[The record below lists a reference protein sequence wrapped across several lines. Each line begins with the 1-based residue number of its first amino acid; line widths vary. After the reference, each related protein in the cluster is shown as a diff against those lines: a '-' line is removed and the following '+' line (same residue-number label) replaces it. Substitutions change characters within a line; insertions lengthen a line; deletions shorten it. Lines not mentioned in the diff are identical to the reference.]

1 VRDGNRPRNACYHQ
15 SGRWIQQRTS
25 TIVSA
30 LSRVVDPP
38 EETLRLAVS
47 AVTDAAG
54 RDANQDVAAALAI
67 GGSPS
72 GGGGD
77 FLLVVADG
85 MGGHPA
91 GDVASQIAMNTLMD
105 ALPTLPDDD
114 LGLALKQAYRRANET
129 VFRAGEE
136 EPAHA
141 GMGTTLTSALLHGK
155 YATIAHVGDSRAYLL
170 RGEVLTQVTR
180 DHTFVAEEVA
190 QGRITAEAARRDP
203 RRNRL
208 THVIG
213 THPRLEGKLP
223 DIFELTLLPGDR
235 LLLCSDGLYDVLD
248 DSEMRRAL
256 VEQDPGDAARQLVEA
271 AKERGTRDN
280 ATAVVAAAIP
290 TRVPTAA
297 TLPSP
302 ASRTGGVPGTVI
314 AVVIAI
320 LLVVL
325 LLLAV
330 VVLGAP
336 L

>member
-1 VRDGNRPRNACYHQ
+1 
-15 SGRWIQQRTS
+15 
-25 TIVSA
+25 
-30 LSRVVDPP
+30 
-38 EETLRLAVS
+38 
-47 AVTDAAG
+47 
-54 RDANQDVAAALAI
+54 
-67 GGSPS
+67 
-72 GGGGD
+72 
-77 FLLVVADG
+77 
-85 MGGHPA
+85 
-91 GDVASQIAMNTLMD
+91 MNTIIE
-105 ALPTLPDDD
+105 AFSTLPDGD
-114 LGLALKQAYRRANET
+114 LGLALKQAYRRANEM
-129 VFRAGEE
+129 VFQAGED

-155 YATIAHVGDSRAYLL
+155 YTTIAHVGDSRAYLL
-170 RGEVLTQVTR
+170 RGDALTQVTR
-180 DHTFVAEEVA
+180 DHTLVAEEVA

-203 RRNRL
+203 RRNML

-213 THPRLEGKLP
+213 TQPRLEGKLP
-223 DIFELTLLPGDR
+223 AIFELTLLPGDR

-248 DSEMRRAL
+248 DDEMRHAL
-256 VEQDPGDAARQLVEA
+256 LGQDPGDAARQLVEA

-297 TLPSP
+297 ALPSP
-302 ASRTGGVPGTVI
+302 ASRTGGVTGMVI
-314 AVVIAI
+314 AAVIAI

>member
-1 VRDGNRPRNACYHQ
+1 
-15 SGRWIQQRTS
+15 
-25 TIVSA
+25 VSA
-30 LSRVVDPP
+30 QPRAVDTP

-47 AVTDAAG
+47 AVTDTAG
-54 RDANQDVAAALAI
+54 RDENQDVAAALAI
-67 GGSPS
+67 GESAS
-72 GGGGD
+72 GGASES

-91 GDVASQIAMNTLMD
+91 GDVASQMAMNTLIE
-105 ALPTLPDDD
+105 AFPTLPDGD

-129 VFRAGEE
+129 VFQAGQD

-141 GMGTTLTSALLHGK
+141 GMGTTLTTALLHGK
-155 YATIAHVGDSRAYLL
+155 YATVANVGDSRAYLL
-170 RGEVLTQVTR
+170 RGNALTQVTR
-180 DHTFVAEEVA
+180 DHTVVAEEVV
-190 QGRITAEAARRDP
+190 QGRLTVDAARRDP

-213 THPRLEGKLP
+213 THPRLESKLP
-223 DIFELTLLPGDR
+223 DVFELTLLPGDR

-248 DSEMRRAL
+248 DGDMRRAL
-256 VEQDPGDAARQLVEA
+256 QDQDPGDAARELVES

-280 ATAVVAAAIP
+280 ATAVVAASIP
-290 TRVPTAA
+290 TRVPVAA
-297 TLPSP
+297 ALPGP
-302 ASRTGGVPGTVI
+302 VSRTGGVPGTVI
-314 AVVIAI
+314 AAVIAI

>member
-1 VRDGNRPRNACYHQ
+1 M
-15 SGRWIQQRTS
+15 
-25 TIVSA
+25 
-30 LSRVVDPP
+30 P

-54 RDANQDVAAALAI
+54 RDENQDVAAALAI
-67 GGSPS
+67 NGLS
-72 GGGGD
+72 GAGED

-91 GDVASQIAMNTLMD
+91 GDVASQIAMN
-105 ALPTLPDDD
+105 ALVEAFPTLPDGD
-114 LGLALKQAYRRANET
+114 LGLALKQAYRRANEA
-129 VFRAGEE
+129 VFQAGED
-136 EPAHA
+136 EPVHA

-170 RGEVLTQVTR
+170 RGQVLTQVTR
-180 DHTFVAEEVA
+180 DHTVVAEEVA

-213 THPRLEGKLP
+213 THPRLESKLP
-223 DIFELTLLPGDR
+223 AIFELTLLPGDR

-248 DSEMRRAL
+248 DGEMRRAL

-271 AKERGTRDN
+271 AKEHGTSDN

-297 TLPSP
+297 AQPSP

-314 AVVIAI
+314 AAVIAI

>member
-1 VRDGNRPRNACYHQ
+1 
-15 SGRWIQQRTS
+15 
-25 TIVSA
+25 VSA
-30 LSRVVDPP
+30 QPRAVDTP

-47 AVTDAAG
+47 AVTDTAG
-54 RDANQDVAAALAI
+54 RDENQDVAAALAI
-67 GGSPS
+67 GESAS
-72 GGGGD
+72 GGASES

-91 GDVASQIAMNTLMD
+91 GDVASQMAMNTLIE
-105 ALPTLPDDD
+105 AFPTLPDGD

-129 VFRAGEE
+129 VFQAGQD

-141 GMGTTLTSALLHGK
+141 GMGTTLTTALLHGK
-155 YATIAHVGDSRAYLL
+155 YATVANVGDSRAYLQ
-170 RGEVLTQVTR
+170 RGNALTQVTR
-180 DHTFVAEEVA
+180 DHTVVAEEVV
-190 QGRITAEAARRDP
+190 QGRLTVDAARRDP

-213 THPRLEGKLP
+213 THPRLESKLP
-223 DIFELTLLPGDR
+223 DVFELTLLPGDR

-248 DSEMRRAL
+248 DGDMRRAL
-256 VEQDPGDAARQLVEA
+256 QDQDPGDAARELVQS

-280 ATAVVAAAIP
+280 ATAVVAASIP
-290 TRVPTAA
+290 TRVPVAA
-297 TLPSP
+297 ALPGP
-302 ASRTGGVPGTVI
+302 VSRTGGVPGTVI
-314 AVVIAI
+314 AAVIAI

>member
-1 VRDGNRPRNACYHQ
+1 M
-15 SGRWIQQRTS
+15 
-25 TIVSA
+25 SA
-30 LSRVVDPP
+30 LPRAVDTP
-38 EETLRLAVS
+38 EDTLRLAVS

-54 RDANQDVAAALAI
+54 RDENQDVAAALAI
-67 GGSPS
+67 SGPS
-72 GGGGD
+72 EAGED

-91 GDVASQIAMNTLMD
+91 GDVASQIAMNTLIEAFP
-105 ALPTLPDDD
+105 ALPGGD
-114 LGLALKQAYRRANET
+114 LGLALKQAYRRANEA
-129 VFRAGEE
+129 VFQAGED

-155 YATIAHVGDSRAYLL
+155 YVTIAHVGDSRAYLL
-170 RGEVLTQVTR
+170 RGQVLTQVTR
-180 DHTFVAEEVA
+180 DHTLVAEEVA
-190 QGRITAEAARRDP
+190 QGRLTAEAARRDP

-213 THPRLEGKLP
+213 THPRLESKLP
-223 DIFELTLLPGDR
+223 AIFELTLLPGDR

-248 DSEMRRAL
+248 DVEIHRAL
-256 VEQDPGDAARQLVEA
+256 VEQDPGDAAQLLVAA
-271 AKERGTRDN
+271 AKEHGTRDN

-290 TRVPTAA
+290 TRVPAA
-297 TLPSP
+297 AALPSP

>member
-1 VRDGNRPRNACYHQ
+1 
-15 SGRWIQQRTS
+15 
-25 TIVSA
+25 VSA
-30 LSRVVDPP
+30 LPRAVDTP

-54 RDANQDVAAALAI
+54 RDENQDVAAALAI
-67 GGSPS
+67 GGSS
-72 GGGGD
+72 GAGED
-77 FLLVVADG
+77 FLLVMADG

-91 GDVASQIAMNTLMD
+91 GDVASQIAMDTLIEAFP
-105 ALPTLPDDD
+105 ALPDGD
-114 LGLALKQAYRRANET
+114 LGLALKQAYRRANEA
-129 VFRAGEE
+129 VFQAGED

-170 RGEVLTQVTR
+170 RGEALTQVTR
-180 DHTFVAEEVA
+180 DHTVVADEVA

-203 RRNRL
+203 RRNVL

-213 THPRLEGKLP
+213 THPRLESKLP
-223 DIFELTLLPGDR
+223 AIFELTLLPGDR

-248 DSEMRRAL
+248 DGDMRRAL
-256 VEQDPGDAARQLVEA
+256 VEQDPGDAARQLVTA

-290 TRVPTAA
+290 TRVPVAA
-297 TLPSP
+297 ALPSP
-302 ASRTGGVPGTVI
+302 APRTGGVPGMVI
-314 AVVIAI
+314 AAVIAI

-325 LLLAV
+325 LVLAV

>member
-1 VRDGNRPRNACYHQ
+1 
-15 SGRWIQQRTS
+15 
-25 TIVSA
+25 VSA
-30 LSRVVDPP
+30 LPRVV
-38 EETLRLAVS
+38 ETSEQTLRLAVAS
-47 AVTDAAG
+47 VTDAAG

-67 GGSPS
+67 GGNGSA
-72 GGGGD
+72 GAGED
-77 FLLVVADG
+77 FLLIVADG

-91 GDVASQIAMNTLMD
+91 GDVASQIAMSTLFEAFP
-105 ALPTLPDDD
+105 ALPEGD
-114 LGLALKQAYRRANET
+114 LGLALKQAYRRANEA
-129 VFRAGEE
+129 VFQAGED

-155 YATIAHVGDSRAYLL
+155 YATVAHVGDSRAYLL
-170 RGEVLTQVTR
+170 RGDALTQVTR
-180 DHTFVAEEVA
+180 DHTVVADEVA

-213 THPRLEGKLP
+213 THPRLESKLP
-223 DIFELTLLPGDR
+223 AIFELTLLPGDR

-248 DSEMRRAL
+248 EDEMRLAL
-256 VEQDPGDAARQLVEA
+256 LGQDPDAAARQLVEA

-290 TRVPTAA
+290 TRVPVAA
-297 TLPSP
+297 AQPGLP
-302 ASRTGGVPGTVI
+302 SRTGGVPGMAI
-314 AVVIAI
+314 AAVIAI

-325 LLLAV
+325 LLLGI

>member
-1 VRDGNRPRNACYHQ
+1 
-15 SGRWIQQRTS
+15 
-25 TIVSA
+25 VSA
-30 LSRVVDPP
+30 LPRVV
-38 EETLRLAVS
+38 ETSEQTLRLAVA

-67 GGSPS
+67 GGNVSA
-72 GGGGD
+72 GAGED
-77 FLLVVADG
+77 FLLIVADG

-91 GDVASQIAMNTLMD
+91 GDVASQIAMSTLFEAFP
-105 ALPTLPDDD
+105 ALPEGD
-114 LGLALKQAYRRANET
+114 LGLALKQAYRRANEA
-129 VFRAGEE
+129 VFQAGED

-155 YATIAHVGDSRAYLL
+155 YATVAHVGDSRAYLL
-170 RGEVLTQVTR
+170 RGDALTQVTR
-180 DHTFVAEEVA
+180 DHTVVADEVA

-213 THPRLEGKLP
+213 THPRLESKLP
-223 DIFELTLLPGDR
+223 AIFELTLLPGDR

-248 DSEMRRAL
+248 EDEMRLAL
-256 VEQDPGDAARQLVEA
+256 LGQDPDAAARQLVEA

-290 TRVPTAA
+290 TRVPVAA
-297 TLPSP
+297 AQPGLP
-302 ASRTGGVPGTVI
+302 SRTGGVPGMAI
-314 AVVIAI
+314 AAVIAI
-320 LLVVL
+320 LLIVL
-325 LLLAV
+325 LLLGI

>member
-1 VRDGNRPRNACYHQ
+1 M
-15 SGRWIQQRTS
+15 
-25 TIVSA
+25 SA
-30 LSRVVDPP
+30 LPKAVDLP

-47 AVTDAAG
+47 AVTDTAG
-54 RDANQDVAAALAI
+54 RDQNQDVAAALAI
-67 GGSPS
+67 GESAS
-72 GGGGD
+72 GGASES

-91 GDVASQIAMNTLMD
+91 GDVASQMAMNSLIE
-105 ALPTLPDDD
+105 AFPTLPDGD
-114 LGLALKQAYRRANET
+114 LGLALMQAYRRANEA
-129 VFRAGEE
+129 VFQAGQD

-141 GMGTTLTSALLHGK
+141 GMGTTLTTALLHGK

-170 RGEVLTQVTR
+170 RGDALTQVTR
-180 DHTFVAEEVA
+180 DHTLVADEVA

-213 THPRLEGKLP
+213 THPRLESKLP
-223 DIFELTLLPGDR
+223 AIFELTLLPGDR
-235 LLLCSDGLYDVLD
+235 LLLCSDGLYDVLED
-248 DSEMRRAL
+248 DDMRRAL
-256 VEQDPGDAARQLVEA
+256 LGQEPGDAARQLVEM

-297 TLPSP
+297 ALPSP
-302 ASRTGGVPGTVI
+302 ASRTGGVPGMAI
-314 AVVIAI
+314 AAVIAI

>member
-1 VRDGNRPRNACYHQ
+1 
-15 SGRWIQQRTS
+15 
-25 TIVSA
+25 
-30 LSRVVDPP
+30 
-38 EETLRLAVS
+38 LAVS
-47 AVTDAAG
+47 AVTDTAG
-54 RDANQDVAAALAI
+54 RDENQDVAAALAI
-67 GGSPS
+67 GESAS
-72 GGGGD
+72 GGASES

-91 GDVASQIAMNTLMD
+91 GDVASQMAMNTLIE
-105 ALPTLPDDD
+105 AFPTLPDGD

-129 VFRAGEE
+129 VFQAGQD

-141 GMGTTLTSALLHGK
+141 GMGTTLTTALLHGK
-155 YATIAHVGDSRAYLL
+155 YATVANVGDSRAYLL
-170 RGEVLTQVTR
+170 RGNALTQVTR
-180 DHTFVAEEVA
+180 DHTVVAEEVV
-190 QGRITAEAARRDP
+190 QGRLTVDAARRDP

-213 THPRLEGKLP
+213 THPRLESKLP
-223 DIFELTLLPGDR
+223 DVFELTLLPGDR

-248 DSEMRRAL
+248 DGDMRRAL
-256 VEQDPGDAARQLVEA
+256 QDQDPGDAARELVQS

-280 ATAVVAAAIP
+280 ATAVVAASIP
-290 TRVPTAA
+290 TRVPVAA
-297 TLPSP
+297 ALPGP
-302 ASRTGGVPGTVI
+302 VSRTGGVPGTVI
-314 AVVIAI
+314 AAVIAI

>member
-1 VRDGNRPRNACYHQ
+1 M
-15 SGRWIQQRTS
+15 
-25 TIVSA
+25 SA
-30 LSRVVDPP
+30 LPRAVDTP

-54 RDANQDVAAALAI
+54 RDENQDVAAALAI
-67 GGSPS
+67 GGTGSAGAS
-72 GGGGD
+72 ES

-91 GDVASQIAMNTLMD
+91 GDVASQIAMNTLVE
-105 ALPTLPDDD
+105 AFPTLPDGD
-114 LGLALKQAYRRANET
+114 LGLALKQAYRRANEA
-129 VFRAGEE
+129 VFQAGQD

-155 YATIAHVGDSRAYLL
+155 YATLANVGDSRAYLL
-170 RGEVLTQVTR
+170 RGNALTQVTR
-180 DHTFVAEEVA
+180 DHTVVAEEVA
-190 QGRITAEAARRDP
+190 QGRITADAARRDP

-213 THPRLEGKLP
+213 THPRLESKLP
-223 DIFELTLLPGDR
+223 DVFELTLLPGDR

-248 DSEMRRAL
+248 DGDMRRAL
-256 VEQDPGDAARQLVEA
+256 LKPDPNDAAQQLVEA
-271 AKERGTRDN
+271 AKELGTLDN
-280 ATAVVAAAIP
+280 ATAVVAASIP
-290 TRVPTAA
+290 TRVQVAA
-297 TLPSP
+297 ALPSQV
-302 ASRTGGVPGTVI
+302 SRTGGIPGTVI

-325 LLLAV
+325 LVLAV

>member
-1 VRDGNRPRNACYHQ
+1 VSVLPRA
-15 SGRWIQQRTS
+15 
-25 TIVSA
+25 
-30 LSRVVDPP
+30 VDTP

-54 RDANQDVAAALAI
+54 RNENQDVAAALAI
-67 GGSPS
+67 GGTGSAGVGES
-72 GGGGD
+72 

-91 GDVASQIAMNTLMD
+91 GDVASQIAMTTLVE
-105 ALPTLPDDD
+105 AFPTRPEGD
-114 LGLALKQAYRRANET
+114 LGLALKQAYRRANEA
-129 VFRAGEE
+129 VFRAGVD

-141 GMGTTLTSALLHGK
+141 GMGTTLTSALLDGK
-155 YATIAHVGDSRAYLL
+155 YATVANVGDSRAYLL
-170 RGEVLTQVTR
+170 RGDALTQVTR
-180 DHTFVAEEVA
+180 DHTVVAEEVV
-190 QGRITAEAARRDP
+190 QGRITAEAARHDP

-213 THPRLEGKLP
+213 THPRLESKLP

-235 LLLCSDGLYDVLD
+235 LLLCSDGLHDVLND
-248 DSEMRRAL
+248 GDMRRAL
-256 VEQDPGDAARQLVEA
+256 QDQDPGDAARQLVEM

-280 ATAVVAAAIP
+280 ATAVVAASIP
-290 TRVPTAA
+290 TRVPVAA
-297 TLPSP
+297 ALSSQV
-302 ASRTGGVPGTVI
+302 SRTGGVPGTVI

>member
-1 VRDGNRPRNACYHQ
+1 
-15 SGRWIQQRTS
+15 
-25 TIVSA
+25 VSA
-30 LSRVVDPP
+30 LPRAVEAP
-38 EETLRLAVS
+38 EETLRLAVF
-47 AVTDAAG
+47 AVTDTAG
-54 RDANQDVAAALAI
+54 RDQNQDVAAALAI
-67 GGSPS
+67 GSSGPS
-72 GGGGD
+72 GAGEN
-77 FLLVVADG
+77 FLLIVADG

-91 GDVASQIAMNTLMD
+91 GDVASQIAMNTLVE
-105 ALPTLPDDD
+105 AFPTLPDGD
-114 LGLALKQAYRRANET
+114 LGLALKQAYRRANEA
-129 VFRAGEE
+129 VFQAGEA

-155 YATIAHVGDSRAYLL
+155 YATVAHVGDSRAYLL
-170 RGEVLTQVTR
+170 RGDALTQVTR
-180 DHTFVAEEVA
+180 DHTVVAEEVA

-213 THPRLEGKLP
+213 THPRLESKLP
-223 DIFELTLLPGDR
+223 AIFELTLLPGDR
-235 LLLCSDGLYDVLD
+235 LLLCSDGLYDVLED
-248 DSEMRRAL
+248 DDMRRAL
-256 VEQDPGDAARQLVEA
+256 LGQDPPNSARQLVET

-290 TRVPTAA
+290 TRVPATAA
-297 TLPSP
+297 QPGP
-302 ASRTGGVPGTVI
+302 ASRTGGVPGMAI
-314 AVVIAI
+314 AAVIAI

>member
-1 VRDGNRPRNACYHQ
+1 
-15 SGRWIQQRTS
+15 
-25 TIVSA
+25 
-30 LSRVVDPP
+30 
-38 EETLRLAVS
+38 
-47 AVTDAAG
+47 
-54 RDANQDVAAALAI
+54 
-67 GGSPS
+67 
-72 GGGGD
+72 
-77 FLLVVADG
+77 

-91 GDVASQIAMNTLMD
+91 GDVASQIAMNTLVE
-105 ALPTLPDDD
+105 AFPTRPDGD
-114 LGLALKQAYRRANET
+114 LGLALKQAYRRANEA
-129 VFRAGEE
+129 VFRAGVD

-155 YATIAHVGDSRAYLL
+155 YATVANVGDSRAYLL
-170 RGEVLTQVTR
+170 RGDGLTQVTR
-180 DHTFVAEEVA
+180 DHTVVAEEVA
-190 QGRITAEAARRDP
+190 QGRITADAARRDP

-213 THPRLEGKLP
+213 THPRLESKLP

-248 DSEMRRAL
+248 DGDMRRAL
-256 VEQDPGDAARQLVEA
+256 QDQDPGDAARQLVEM

-280 ATAVVAAAIP
+280 ATAVVATSIP
-290 TRVPTAA
+290 TRVPVAA
-297 TLPSP
+297 ALPSSV
-302 ASRTGGVPGTVI
+302 SRTGGVPGTVI

-325 LLLAV
+325 LVLAV

>member
-1 VRDGNRPRNACYHQ
+1 
-15 SGRWIQQRTS
+15 
-25 TIVSA
+25 VSA
-30 LSRVVDPP
+30 LPRAVEAP

-47 AVTDAAG
+47 AVTDTAG
-54 RDANQDVAAALAI
+54 RDENQDVAAALAI
-67 GGSPS
+67 GSSGPS
-72 GGGGD
+72 GAGEN
-77 FLLVVADG
+77 FLLIVADG

-91 GDVASQIAMNTLMD
+91 GDVASQIAMNTLVE
-105 ALPTLPDDD
+105 AFPTLPDGD
-114 LGLALKQAYRRANET
+114 LGLALKQAYRRANEA
-129 VFRAGEE
+129 VFQAGEA

-155 YATIAHVGDSRAYLL
+155 YATVAHVGDSRAYLL
-170 RGEVLTQVTR
+170 RGDALTQVTR
-180 DHTFVAEEVA
+180 DHTVVAEEVA
-190 QGRITAEAARRDP
+190 QGLITAEAARRDP

-213 THPRLEGKLP
+213 THFRLESKLP
-223 DIFELTLLPGDR
+223 AIFELTLLPGDR
-235 LLLCSDGLYDVLD
+235 LLLCSDGLYDVLED
-248 DSEMRRAL
+248 DDMRRAL
-256 VEQDPGDAARQLVEA
+256 LGQDPDNAARQLVEK

-290 TRVPTAA
+290 TRVPTTAVQ
-297 TLPSP
+297 PGP
-302 ASRTGGVPGTVI
+302 ASRTGGVPGMAIAAVI
-314 AVVIAI
+314 AV

>member
-1 VRDGNRPRNACYHQ
+1 M
-15 SGRWIQQRTS
+15 
-25 TIVSA
+25 SA
-30 LSRVVDPP
+30 LPRAVDTP

-54 RDANQDVAAALAI
+54 RDENQDVAAAVAI
-67 GGSPS
+67 GPS
-72 GGGGD
+72 GEGGSSED
-77 FLLVVADG
+77 FLMVVADG

-91 GDVASQIAMNTLMD
+91 GDVASQIALD
-105 ALPTLPDDD
+105 VLIEAFPALPDGD
-114 LGLALKQAYRRANET
+114 LGLALKQAYRRANEA
-129 VFRAGEE
+129 VFQAGVK

-170 RGEVLTQVTR
+170 RGETLTQVTQ

-190 QGRITAEAARRDP
+190 QGRISAEAARRDP

-213 THPRLEGKLP
+213 TDPRLESRLP
-223 DIFELTLLPGDR
+223 AVFELTLLPGDR

-248 DSEMRRAL
+248 DGEMRRAL
-256 VEQDPGDAARQLVEA
+256 VEQDPGDATRRLVEA

-290 TRVPTAA
+290 TRVPTATA
-297 TLPSP
+297 LPSP
-302 ASRTGGVPGTVI
+302 VARTGGLPGTVI
-314 AVVIAI
+314 AAVIAV

-330 VVLGAP
+330 FVLGAP

>member
-1 VRDGNRPRNACYHQ
+1 
-15 SGRWIQQRTS
+15 
-25 TIVSA
+25 VSA
-30 LSRVVDPP
+30 LPRAVDTP

-54 RDANQDVAAALAI
+54 REENQDVAAALAL
-67 GGSPS
+67 GSNGAEGS
-72 GGGGD
+72 GED

-91 GDVASQIAMNTLMD
+91 GDVASQIAMNSLIEAFP
-105 ALPTLPDDD
+105 ALPNGD
-114 LGLALKQAYRRANET
+114 LGLALKQAYRRANEA
-129 VFRAGEE
+129 VFQAGED

-170 RGEVLTQVTR
+170 RGEALTQVTR
-180 DHTFVAEEVA
+180 DHTMVAEEVA
-190 QGRITAEAARRDP
+190 QGRLTAEAARRDP

-213 THPRLEGKLP
+213 THPRLESKLP
-223 DIFELTLLPGDR
+223 AIFELTLLPGDR

-248 DSEMRRAL
+248 HGEMRRAL
-256 VEQDPGDAARQLVEA
+256 VEQDTSDAARRLVEA

-297 TLPSP
+297 ALPGP
-302 ASRTGGVPGTVI
+302 ASRTGGLPGMVI
-314 AVVIAI
+314 AAVVAI

-330 VVLGAP
+330 FVLGAP